1 MLLLIVRIFDYAL
14 EILALKSDSTVEI
27 SREIRALDP
36 FWRSAKALIR

>member
-1 MLLLIVRIFDYAL
+1 MLLLIGRIFDYPL
-14 EILALKSDSTVEI
+14 EILAGQSDGSIEV